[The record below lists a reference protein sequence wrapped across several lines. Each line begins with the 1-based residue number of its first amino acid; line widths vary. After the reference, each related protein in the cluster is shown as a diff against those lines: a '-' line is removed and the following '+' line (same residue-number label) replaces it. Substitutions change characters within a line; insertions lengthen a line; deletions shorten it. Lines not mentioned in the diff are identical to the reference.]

1 MAGAIVD
8 GVQFRLLGPVGVW
21 HAGRLMGPVEA
32 RQRTVLAL
40 LLLDAGR
47 AVPSRRLERALWYD
61 APVES
66 AAEAVRGHVA
76 RLRRLLG
83 PLGGPELVDS
93 PEGYR
98 LLAHR
103 RQVDLFRFRELVRR
117 ALAGDRD
124 PERAAAL
131 LRSALALWHGPA
143 LADVAGR
150 WLPEEV
156 VPGIEE
162 ERLSAVEKR
171 AEFEL
176 LLGRQQEVAS
186 ELRTLAAQHPLRERL
201 LVLLMAALH
210 RNGARADALAV
221 YRRARER
228 FAEDLGIEPGGQ
240 LRRTYEAITGGRE
253 LPLDLIGEEFRAGLG
268 TGTPPS
274 EPTPVPRQLPPDT
287 ETFTGRD
294 EELAA
299 LDGMF
304 PTSGPRPSGRAAV
317 CVITG
322 AGGIGKT
329 ALAVHWA
336 HRARRRFPDG
346 QLHVDLLGFGPT
358 QLARP
363 TAETVRLFLDALG
376 VPPQRIPVSVEAQ
389 VGLYRSL
396 MTGRRMLILL
406 DNVADSDQV
415 RPLLPGAPGCLVLVT
430 SRVEPTALVA
440 AEGARTLPLDVLSA
454 AQSRELLLR
463 RLGAHQVA
471 GDDENAV
478 GDIVSQCA
486 GLPLALAIVAA
497 RAQVRP
503 GFALHALTAGL
514 EGTPPGLDVFDGGDP
529 TTNVRTVFSWS
540 YRALSREAAR
550 LFRLL
555 GLLRGPEISVSGA
568 ASLAGLPVRATN
580 RLLAELSRAH
590 LVIERSPGRYGWHD
604 LLWAYARE
612 LTEAQDSGVE
622 RHEARHR
629 LLDHYL
635 TSAGIGGEFLDEHH
649 RIPLVP
655 APPRP
660 GVTPARI
667 TDEAQARAWFGR
679 EYPVLLAAIRQ
690 AQLLGFD
697 AHAWQLA
704 CVLRGYLTQQGR
716 LEDQATAHRIAL
728 TAAGRLDDPNARA
741 HAHLGLG
748 QALFRL
754 GSDGEGEAQ
763 LRSALALFGQTGN
776 VIGQAVSH
784 IYLSMRLEREGD
796 HVAGLH
802 HNEEALRLYRQAGH
816 RAGEARSMNNMG
828 WFHAKMGAYERAL
841 RCCEEALDIQR
852 EQGNLAGEAAAQDSL
867 GYIHHL
873 MGRHERAIAYYEQAL
888 RFRRDARRLP
898 AGLTLSRLGEAQLA
912 AGRHAAGLATLRRA
926 LELLD
931 ELAPTEAAP
940 VRARIAELTAES
952 ENGADSG
959 G

>member
-1 MAGAIVD
+1 MD

-21 HAGRLMGPVEA
+21 HAGRRIGPVTA
-32 RQRTVLAL
+32 PQRSVLAV

-47 AVPSRRLERALWYD
+47 AVPERRLVHALWGD
-61 APVES
+61 ARPQG

-76 RLRRLLG
+76 RLRRMVA
-83 PLGGPELVDS
+83 PLGGPEVSDTRD
-93 PEGYR
+93 GYC
-98 LLAHR
+98 LTVHR
-103 RQVDLFRFRELVRR
+103 RQVDLYRFRELVRR
-117 ALAGDRD
+117 ASAGDRD

-156 VPGIEE
+156 APGIDE
-162 ERLSAVEKR
+162 ERLSAVEQR

-186 ELRTLAAQHPLRERL
+186 ELRTLVAQHPLRERL
-201 LVLLMAALH
+201 LALLMAALQ
-210 RNGARADALAV
+210 RSGARADALAV

-228 FAEDLGIEPGGQ
+228 FAEDLGIEPGGR
-240 LRRTYEAITGGRE
+240 LRRMYEVIADGRE
-253 LPLDLIGEEFRAGLG
+253 LPLELVGGDPRVGLVG
-268 TGTPPS
+268 QGAVS
-274 EPTPVPRQLPPDT
+274 EPLPVPHQLPPDT
-287 ETFTGRD
+287 EAFTGR
-294 EELAA
+294 EPELAA

-322 AGGIGKT
+322 AGGVGKT

-346 QLHVDLLGFGPT
+346 QLYVDLLGFGPT

-363 TAETVRLFLDALG
+363 PAETVRLFLDALG

-406 DNVADSDQV
+406 DNAADSEQV
-415 RPLLPGAPGCLVLVT
+415 RPLLPGSPGCLVLVT
-430 SRVEPTALVA
+430 SRVEPTALIA

-463 RLGAHQVA
+463 RLAARQVA
-471 GDDENAV
+471 ADEDVV
-478 GDIVSQCA
+478 GDVVSRCA
-486 GLPLALAIVAA
+486 GLPLALSIVAA
-497 RAQVRP
+497 RTQARP
-503 GFALHALTAGL
+503 GFGL
-514 EGTPPGLDVFDGGDP
+514 EALIGGLDGAVAGLDVFDGGDP
-529 TTNVRTVFSWS
+529 ATNVRTVFSWS

-555 GLLRGPEISVSGA
+555 GLLRGPEISVAGA
-568 ASLAGLPVRATN
+568 ASLAGVPVRQAN
-580 RLLAELSRAH
+580 RLLAELGRAH
-590 LVIERSPGRYGWHD
+590 LTIERAPGRYGWHD
-604 LLWAYARE
+604 LLWVYARE

-622 RHEARHR
+622 RQEARHR
-629 LLDHYL
+629 LFDHYL
-635 TSAGIGGEFLDEHH
+635 TSAATGAEYLDEHH

-655 APPRP
+655 TPPRP

-679 EYPVLLAAIRQ
+679 ECPLLLAAIRQ

-704 CVLRGYLTQQGR
+704 SVLRGYLTQQGQ
-716 LEDQATAHRIAL
+716 LEDQATSHRIAL
-728 TAAGRLDDPNARA
+728 TAAGRVGDSNARA

-748 QALFRL
+748 QALMRL
-754 GSDGEGEAQ
+754 GSDEEADAH
-763 LRSALALFGQTGN
+763 LGSALLLFAETGN
-776 VIGQAVSH
+776 LVGQAVSH
-784 IYLSMRLEREGD
+784 IYLSMLQDRDGD
-796 HVAGLH
+796 YATGLH
-802 HNEEALRLYRQAGH
+802 HNEQALLLYRQAGH
-816 RAGEARSMNNMG
+816 RSGEARSMNNIG
-828 WFHAKMGAYERAL
+828 WCHAQLGSYEMAL

-873 MGRHERAIAYYEQAL
+873 MGRHEEAIDYYERAL
-888 RFRRDARRLP
+888 RWRRDARRVP
-898 AGLTLSRLGEAQLA
+898 AALTLSRLGEAQLA
-912 AGRHAAGLATLRRA
+912 AGRRAAGLATLRRA

-931 ELAPTEAAP
+931 AMAPGEAAP
-940 VRARIAELTAES
+940 VRARIAELTE
-952 ENGADSG
+952 ERDPEGVVDG
-959 G
+959 